1 MLKFIGKIN
10 RKEVNEL
17 YGRARTGIV
26 IYQPAANHIESQPI
40 KMFEFMAAGLP
51 VVASNF
57 PLWKGILEGA
67 DCGICVDP
75 TKVEEVRDACLY
87 MIDHPEEAQRMGT
100 NGKKAVDSLYN
111 WNNEKEKLL
120 DLYRALGIALKE
132 DSFNAN
138 INRSR

>member
-26 IYQPAANHIESQPI
+26 IYQPAANHMESQPI

-57 PLWKGILEGA
+57 PLWMEILGDA
-67 DCGICVDP
+67 GCDICVDP
-75 TKVEEVRDACLY
+75 TKAEEVRNACLY
-87 MIDHPEEAQRMGT
+87 MLDHPEEAQQMGI
-100 NGKKAVDSLYN
+100 NGKKAVDQFYN
-111 WNNEKEKLL
+111 WNNEKEKLI
-120 DLYRALGIALKE
+120 DLYRAL
-132 DSFNAN
+132 
-138 INRSR
+138 

>member
-26 IYQPAANHIESQPI
+26 IYQPAANHMESQPI

-57 PLWKGILEGA
+57 PLWMEILGDA
-67 DCGICVDP
+67 GCGICVDP
-75 TKVEEVRDACLY
+75 TKAEEVRNACLY
-87 MIDHPEEAQRMGT
+87 MLDHPEEAQQMGI
-100 NGKKAVDSLYN
+100 NGKKAVDQFYN
-111 WNNEKEKLL
+111 WNNEKEKLI
-120 DLYRALGIALKE
+120 DLYRAL
-132 DSFNAN
+132 
-138 INRSR
+138 

>member
-26 IYQPAANHIESQPI
+26 IYQPAANHMESQPI

-57 PLWKGILEGA
+57 PLWKEILEGA
-67 DCGICVDP
+67 SCGICVDP
-75 TKVEEVRDACLY
+75 TKAEEVRDACLH
-87 MIDHPEEAQRMGT
+87 MIEHPDEAQRMGE
-100 NGKKAVDSLYN
+100 NGRTAVVEHYS
-111 WNNEKEKLL
+111 WVREEQKLL
-120 DLYRALGIALKE
+120 DLYGLLDGE
-132 DSFNAN
+132 
-138 INRSR
+138 

>member
-26 IYQPAANHIESQPI
+26 IYQPAANHMESQPI

-57 PLWKGILEGA
+57 PLWKGILEDAG
-67 DCGICVDP
+67 CGICVDP
-75 TKVEEVRDACLY
+75 TKADEVRDACIY
-87 MIDHPEEAQRMGT
+87 MIEHPAEAQEMGRKGRT
-100 NGKKAVDSLYN
+100 AILDKYS
-111 WNNEKEKLL
+111 WTKEEQKLL
-120 DLYRALGIALKE
+120 DLYKTL
-132 DSFNAN
+132 
-138 INRSR
+138 

>member
-17 YGRARTGIV
+17 YGSARTGIV
-26 IYQPAANHIESQPI
+26 IYQPAQNHFDAQPI

-67 DCGICVDP
+67 GCGICIDP
-75 TKVEEVRDACLY
+75 TNPEEVRKACMYL
-87 MIDHPEEAQRMGT
+87 IDNPVEAEKMGK
-100 NGKKAVDSLYN
+100 NGRKAVVEKYS
-111 WNNEKEKLL
+111 WAREEKELLKL
-120 DLYRALGIALKE
+120 YESIQ
-132 DSFNAN
+132 
-138 INRSR
+138 

>member
-26 IYQPAANHIESQPI
+26 IYQPEANHMKAQPI

-57 PLWKGILEGA
+57 PLWKKILEGA
-67 DCGICVDP
+67 GCGICVDP
-75 TKVEEVRDACLY
+75 MNAQEVQDACLY
-87 MIDHPEEAQRMGT
+87 MIEHPEEAQRMGKR
-100 NGKKAVDSLYN
+100 GRAAVVEKYSWDREEKSLL
-111 WNNEKEKLL
+111 KLYETL
-120 DLYRALGIALKE
+120 
-132 DSFNAN
+132 
-138 INRSR
+138 